1 MGRRARRTQH
11 QHKKAGDMGAEMTKW
26 LIDSKVEDI
35 HKKMPWRDG
44 DDDGRKEQQQADSV
58 VDDLSQMFGSR
69 SEEEVEQATE
79 RKETEAALKKSRK
92 VAASLRSK
100 YKLGESLP
108 KTEEQRQDEKKKTQ
122 EKLEQSRSLR
132 DKMRSKYQRG

>member
-1 MGRRARRTQH
+1 MGRRTQH
-11 QHKKAGDMGAEMTKW
+11 QHKKTGDMGAEMTKW

-58 VDDLSQMFGSR
+58 VDDLSHMFGSR

-79 RKETEAALKKSRK
+79 RKE
-92 VAASLRSK
+92 AASLRSK

-132 DKMRSKYQRG
+132 DKMRSKY

>member
-11 QHKKAGDMGAEMTKW
+11 QHKKTGDMGAEMTKW

-58 VDDLSQMFGSR
+58 VDDLSQMFGSH

-79 RKETEAALKKSRK
+79 RKQTEAALKKSRK

-100 YKLGESLP
+100 YKLGSGESQP
-108 KTEEQRQDEKKKTQ
+108 KAEGQRQEEKTQ

>member
-11 QHKKAGDMGAEMTKW
+11 QHKKTGDMGAEMTKW

-58 VDDLSQMFGSR
+58 VDDLGQMFGSR
-69 SEEEVEQATE
+69 SEEEVEQE

-100 YKLGESLP
+100 YKLGSGESQP
-108 KTEEQRQDEKKKTQ
+108 KTEEQRQEEKRKTQ
-122 EKLEQSRSLR
+122 EKLEQSRSMR

>member
-1 MGRRARRTQH
+1 MGRRTQH
-11 QHKKAGDMGAEMTKW
+11 QHKKTGDMGAEMTKW

-69 SEEEVEQATE
+69 AEEEVEQATE

-100 YKLGESLP
+100 YKLGSGESLP

-132 DKMRSKYQRG
+132 DK